1 MHMASSRLLPAAVV
15 LLTWGIVGL
24 LQKLSTNYLSAE
36 TALIWLVVGY
46 FLLLPWLYPA
56 KSVFAYSTR
65 NLLLTMLSAGLN
77 TLGAWAL
84 LAAMKNG
91 GKASIVVPL
100 TALYPIVVVLLGPLV
115 LKETI
120 TRLQGVGVLCAL
132 VSCFYFPRRSYCLP
146 GDPQRNPVR
155 HWTSRSAA
163 CLCPRTSAR
172 LTLLTRAS
180 APNTHRH
187 LRTLHHEFLDS
198 PFDRRF
204 DYPIVLE
211 VAFLGFNLIY
221 PDAVDRRQPAQVPLT
236 GVAEESLSE
245 NMLRRSHSVGSL
257 RVQASQDYSLPKLTT
272 SQETIGKPRHRQRP
286 SHDREPIR
294 GEAGL
299 PIARCNECSRA
310 NLIWAPVA
318 LNV

>member
-1 MHMASSRLLPAAVV
+1 MASWLLPAAVV

-56 KSVFAYSTR
+56 RSVFAYSTR

-100 TALYPIVVVLLGPLV
+100 TALYPIVVVLLGPLI

-132 VSCFYFPRRSYCLP
+132 VSVF
-146 GDPQRNPVR
+146 
-155 HWTSRSAA
+155 
-163 CLCPRTSAR
+163 
-172 LTLLTRAS
+172 LLS
-180 APNTHRH
+180 
-187 LRTLHHEFLDS
+187 S
-198 PFDRRF
+198 
-204 DYPIVLE
+204 
-211 VAFLGFNLIY
+211 
-221 PDAVDRRQPAQVPLT
+221 
-236 GVAEESLSE
+236 
-245 NMLRRSHSVGSL
+245 
-257 RVQASQDYSLPKLTT
+257 
-272 SQETIGKPRHRQRP
+272 
-286 SHDREPIR
+286 
-294 GEAGL
+294 
-299 PIARCNECSRA
+299 
-310 NLIWAPVA
+310 
-318 LNV
+318 